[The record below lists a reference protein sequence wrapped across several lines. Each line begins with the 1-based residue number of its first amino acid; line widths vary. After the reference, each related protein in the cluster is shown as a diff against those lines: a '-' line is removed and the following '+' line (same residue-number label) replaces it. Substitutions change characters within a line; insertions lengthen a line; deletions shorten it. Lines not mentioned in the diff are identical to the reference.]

1 MEKFDKNMVDILE
14 IQLALE
20 SYRDDTLT
28 EFTDEEGNILDE
40 LQLLREQR
48 NDLPEEEKIKRSTDI
63 LFKLN
68 KVLDKIGRE
77 KFIFYDSGEINYIYK
92 NI

>member
-1 MEKFDKNMVDILE
+1 MLKFDKNMVDILE

-28 EFTDEEGNILDE
+28 EFTDEEGKILDD

-48 NDLPEEEKIKRSTDI
+48 NNLPEEEKIKKSEDI
-63 LFKLN
+63 LVRLN
-68 KVLDKIGRE
+68 NVLDEIGRE

-92 NI
+92 

>member
-1 MEKFDKNMVDILE
+1 MVDILE

-28 EFTDEEGNILDE
+28 EFTDEEGKILDD

-48 NDLPEEEKIKRSTDI
+48 NNLPEEEKIKKSEDI
-63 LFKLN
+63 LVRLN
-68 KVLDKIGRE
+68 NVLDEIGRE

-92 NI
+92 